1 MVPDLQCTASS
12 VRQRNTCVA
21 AAQRV
26 IVCVGIRAGHSTKI
40 RSQSASVHLPAAQS
54 AFGRALRVRS
64 PGNLD
69 CIRIRS
75 HRQESSGFGCNHAP
89 ALQRGRSHHHV
100 PTLFD
105 QLRSLVSYT
114 VVAHPGHRY
123 LQTRSRCVS
132 FASAAQRPA
141 AHRLRGG
148 ALEQRVHSL
157 EEYIPCTRPSLSCC
171 SDKESGSRARQGRAC
186 DQI

>member
-1 MVPDLQCTASS
+1 M
-12 VRQRNTCVA
+12 RQHNACVA
-21 AAQRV
+21 AAQGV

-75 HRQESSGFGCNHAP
+75 HLQESSGFGCNHAP

-105 QLRSLVSYT
+105 QLRALASCT

-123 LQTRSRCVS
+123 LQTRCRRFS

-141 AHRLRGG
+141 AHRLRG
-148 ALEQRVHSL
+148 AHWSSVFTHSRNTFPVLDHLCRVVQ
-157 EEYIPCTRPSLSCC
+157 TRNQAAEP
-171 SDKESGSRARQGRAC
+171 GRAGPATKSK
-186 DQI
+186 